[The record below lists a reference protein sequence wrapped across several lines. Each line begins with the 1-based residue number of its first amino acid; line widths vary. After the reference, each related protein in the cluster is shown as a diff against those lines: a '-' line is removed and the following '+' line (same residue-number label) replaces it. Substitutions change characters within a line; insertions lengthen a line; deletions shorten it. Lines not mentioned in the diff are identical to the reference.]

1 MARLIIRHPT
11 SLVIMSLVFV
21 ALASA
26 SLPTK
31 ASAASWHGIEPFKT
45 PRAEVLRILG
55 TPISE
60 TADGVLRFSVSGG
73 SVQVSFVNEKFVTA
87 KKLRPELAGTVL
99 EIVLQHEHSSETP
112 ESMKLEKNKDFV
124 RDVARTIVIFR
135 NIKDGIVYTFMDGR
149 LKTTRYTFADSQ
161 LGRARR

>member
-1 MARLIIRHPT
+1 MARSIKQRPT
-11 SLVIMSLVFV
+11 SLVTAGLAFVVF
-21 ALASA
+21 ACA
-26 SLPTK
+26 SLPTE
-31 ASAASWHGIEPFKT
+31 ARAASWHGIEPFKT
-45 PRAEVLRILG
+45 HRAEVLRILG
-55 TPISE
+55 TPIGES
-60 TADGVLRFSVSGG
+60 ADGVLRFSVTGG
-73 SVQVSFVNEKFVTA
+73 SVQVSFVNEKFVTT

-112 ESMKLEKNKDFV
+112 ESMNLPKNKDFV

-161 LGRARR
+161 LSRARR